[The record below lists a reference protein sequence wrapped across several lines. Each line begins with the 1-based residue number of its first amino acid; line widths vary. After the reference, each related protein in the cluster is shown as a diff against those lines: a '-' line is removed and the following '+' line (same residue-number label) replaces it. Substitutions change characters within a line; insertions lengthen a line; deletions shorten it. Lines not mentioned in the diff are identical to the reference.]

1 MFEDFEREIELPI
14 QWTDVH
20 GVKHDKMIGR
30 PVSMH
35 AMRGISAHS
44 NGFDTCRLIHIL
56 QIHKIAKIVQERM
69 KEVESTGL
77 DANSQQLKIAVLA
90 AMNIA
95 DELLQSEDK
104 KNRLITR
111 IESKGNSFI
120 EYIDDRIKEIE
131 STKEK

>member
-1 MFEDFEREIELPI
+1 MAEPK
-14 QWTDVH
+14 T
-20 GVKHDKMIGR
+20 
-30 PVSMH
+30 
-35 AMRGISAHS
+35 ISVNIYGQDYMLKS
-44 NGFDTCRLIHIL
+44 TGDEEY
-56 QIHKIAKIVQERM
+56 IHKIAKIVQERM
-69 KEVESTGL
+69 KEVERTGL
-77 DANSQQLKIAVLA
+77 DSNSQQLKIAVLA

>member
-1 MFEDFEREIELPI
+1 MAESK
-14 QWTDVH
+14 T
-20 GVKHDKMIGR
+20 
-30 PVSMH
+30 
-35 AMRGISAHS
+35 ISVNIYGQDYMLKS
-44 NGFDTCRLIHIL
+44 TGDEKY
-56 QIHKIAKIVQERM
+56 IHKIAKIVQERM

>member
-1 MFEDFEREIELPI
+1 MAEPK
-14 QWTDVH
+14 T
-20 GVKHDKMIGR
+20 
-30 PVSMH
+30 
-35 AMRGISAHS
+35 ISVNIYGQDYMLKS
-44 NGFDTCRLIHIL
+44 TGDEKY
-56 QIHKIAKIVQERM
+56 IHKIAKIVQERM

-120 EYIDDRIKEIE
+120 EYIDERIKEIE
-131 STKEK
+131 STKEN

>member
-1 MFEDFEREIELPI
+1 MKKHMKFLEQYNNSDSSFISNEKKKELVEKHLTQENIKHIPELYDILMDEYRE
-14 QWTDVH
+14 
-20 GVKHDKMIGR
+20 KY
-30 PVSMH
+30 
-35 AMRGISAHS
+35 
-44 NGFDTCRLIHIL
+44 
-56 QIHKIAKIVQERM
+56 IHKIAKIVQERM

-120 EYIDDRIKEIE
+120 EYIDERIKEIE
-131 STKEK
+131 STKEN

>member
-1 MFEDFEREIELPI
+1 MAEPK
-14 QWTDVH
+14 T
-20 GVKHDKMIGR
+20 
-30 PVSMH
+30 
-35 AMRGISAHS
+35 ISVNIYGQDYMLKS
-44 NGFDTCRLIHIL
+44 TGDEEY
-56 QIHKIAKIVQERM
+56 IHKIAKIVQERM

-104 KNRLITR
+104 KNRLITK
-111 IESKGNSFI
+111 IEAKGNSFI

>member
-1 MFEDFEREIELPI
+1 MAEP
-14 QWTDVH
+14 
-20 GVKHDKMIGR
+20 K
-30 PVSMH
+30 S
-35 AMRGISAHS
+35 ISV
-44 NGFDTCRLIHIL
+44 NIYGQDYIL
-56 QIHKIAKIVQERM
+56 KSTGDEQYIHKIAKIVQERM

-104 KNRLITR
+104 KNKLISRVETK
-111 IESKGNSFI
+111 SNSFI

-131 STKEK
+131 SSKEK

>member
-1 MFEDFEREIELPI
+1 MAEPK
-14 QWTDVH
+14 T
-20 GVKHDKMIGR
+20 
-30 PVSMH
+30 
-35 AMRGISAHS
+35 ISVNIYGQDYMLKS
-44 NGFDTCRLIHIL
+44 TGDEEY
-56 QIHKIAKIVQERM
+56 IHKIAKIVQERM

-77 DANSQQLKIAVLA
+77 DSNSQQLKIAVLA